1 MFATPSFFFTI
12 VYVCDPILWYCQP
25 IANVHCLTAQ
35 STQLLTQDPP
45 WWFCPNCE
53 ISRNFI
59 LNSVGFIICRFK
71 LSTLELEYGAESD
84 LKRPRCCGHQ
94 AKKKVL
100 LCYGKKGFV
109 PSASA
114 SAISCNLGDLWRSV
128 CSVARQCDLCLPLQ
142 CSPAIPAEFYK
153 H

>member
-1 MFATPSFFFTI
+1 MTSKRLSWYVCDPILFFLTAI

-94 AKKKVL
+94 AKKKSIIVL
-100 LCYGKKGFV
+100 WKKGLCTFG
-109 PSASA
+109 
-114 SAISCNLGDLWRSV
+114 IGIGDLMQSWRSLAL
-128 CSVARQCDLCLPLQ
+128 SVLSGEAV
-142 CSPAIPAEFYK
+142 
-153 H
+153 